1 MIKWCFKMP
10 GHMHK
15 EFAAHWARI
24 LKERLD
30 SLNQKKSG
38 EFKIQLDAGR
48 AVMLARPNPEKAQC
62 CSDASGPIR

>member
-1 MIKWCFKMP
+1 MP

-30 SLNQKKSG
+30 SLNQKK
-38 EFKIQLDAGR
+38 
-48 AVMLARPNPEKAQC
+48 AVNLKSSLMLEEQ
-62 CSDASGPIR
+62 